1 MRTVGVEEEL
11 LLMDAHD
18 ARTSPVATRVLGI
31 ATACGDAVGEDPGGE
46 ERGYPC
52 PGALVHEL
60 QEDQLEAYTAPHA
73 AMATLEAELRSWRA
87 RAVSAA
93 GQAGA
98 RVVASGTSPV
108 TVEPRLVPTPRYR
121 EMADRF
127 GIVTREQLTCGCHVH
142 VAVASAEEAVGV
154 LDRIRAW
161 LPPLLA
167 LSANSPYWQGRD
179 TGYASFRWQAQGR
192 WPVSGPPEVFGT
204 AAGYRALVDGMLA
217 SGVILDEA
225 MLYLDARCSR
235 RYPTVEIRVADVC
248 LDVRDTV
255 LVAALV
261 RGLVETAAEEWA
273 AGVPVP
279 PVPTALIRMATW
291 QAARWGVSHRL
302 LDPLTSR
309 PRPAGEV
316 VATLVD
322 HVRPALRN
330 CGDEALVTTRVEQ
343 VFARGSGSAR
353 QREAFARA
361 GRLGDVVDAL
371 ARGTVGEDDRS
382 PA

>member
-1 MRTVGVEEEL
+1 MT
-11 LLMDAHD
+11 
-18 ARTSPVATRVLGI
+18 
-31 ATACGDAVGEDPGGE
+31 
-46 ERGYPC
+46 
-52 PGALVHEL
+52 
-60 QEDQLEAYTAPHA
+60 
-73 AMATLEAELRSWRA
+73 TLEEELRSWRA

-93 GQAGA
+93 GRPGRAWSPA
-98 RVVASGTSPV
+98 ATSPV
-108 TVEPRLVPTPRYR
+108 AVEPRLVSTPRYR
-121 EMADRF
+121 EMAERF

-142 VAVASAEEAVGV
+142 VAVTSPEEAVGV

-161 LPPLLA
+161 LPSLLA

-217 SGVILDEA
+217 SEVILDEA
-225 MLYLDARCSR
+225 MLYLDARCSK

-273 AGVPVP
+273 AGQPAP
-279 PVPTALIRMATW
+279 PVPTALLRLATW
-291 QAARWGVSHRL
+291 QAARWGIGGTL

-309 PRPAGEV
+309 PRPAREV
-316 VATLVD
+316 VTALVD
-322 HVRPALRN
+322 HVRPALRAS
-330 CGDEALVTTRVEQ
+330 GDEALVTDRIEQ
-343 VFARGSGSAR
+343 GLRPR
-353 QREAFARA
+353 QR
-361 GRLGDVVDAL
+361 VDATTGGF
-371 ARGTVGEDDRS
+371 REDRS
-382 PA
+382 PRRRRRRSRPGHRGPGRPLAGVIPA